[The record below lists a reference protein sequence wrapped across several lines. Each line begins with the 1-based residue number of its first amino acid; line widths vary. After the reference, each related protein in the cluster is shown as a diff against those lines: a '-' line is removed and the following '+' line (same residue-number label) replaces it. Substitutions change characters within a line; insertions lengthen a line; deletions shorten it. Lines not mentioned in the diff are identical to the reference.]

1 VPASSSLVLRHPLRC
16 LVAAACSLAAAPARA
31 DDPAEAALKRF
42 FEGRRV
48 VVLLDM
54 PATSSGIDVYPER
67 EYPLDFGKMSD
78 RIRGAGVSLRE
89 GDRTSV
95 TRVKVKDDLIEFQLG
110 GGGFNNFTDGTGTVS
125 TVSTSKTSRERD
137 LERRIRE
144 EKDPGRKRDLQR
156 ELDYERRERE
166 RRDDYN
172 RRRDAEINERRR
184 EQDRERALDMGSRF
198 NIRFQKKDVP
208 DAFKT
213 PEGVMRALEKY
224 VDFGDL
230 GPRPPQRP
238 EDLVSE
244 PASTAEVRKGMSRR
258 DVEALFGPARRE
270 DKTREGALDVLV
282 AAYERAHERLEVTY
296 VDDVVVRVEPLSPR
310 P

>member
-1 VPASSSLVLRHPLRC
+1 MKPAPAWLPGRLAVAFLALAASS
-16 LVAAACSLAAAPARA
+16 ARA

-42 FEGRRV
+42 FEGKRV
-48 VVLLDM
+48 MVLLDM
-54 PATSSGIDVYPER
+54 PASSSGIDIYPER

-78 RIRGAGVSLRE
+78 RTRGAGVSLRE
-89 GDRTSV
+89 GDRTPV
-95 TRVKVKDDLIEFQLG
+95 TRVKIKGDLIEFQLG
-110 GGGFNNFTDGTGTVS
+110 GGGFNNFKDGTANVS
-125 TVSTSKTSRERD
+125 TVSTSKSSRERD
-137 LERRIRE
+137 LERRIRD
-144 EKDPGRKRDLQR
+144 EKDPARKRELQR

-184 EQDRERALDMGSRF
+184 EQDRDRAQDMGSRF
-198 NIRFQKKDVP
+198 NIRFEKKDVP
-208 DAFKT
+208 AAFKT
-213 PEGVMRALEKY
+213 PEGIMRALEKY

-244 PASTAEVRKGMSRR
+244 PAAGGEVRKGMSRR
-258 DVEALFGPARRE
+258 EVEALFGPARRE
-270 DKTREGALDVLV
+270 DKSREGALDVLV
-282 AAYERAHERLEVTY
+282 AAYERGGQRLEVTY
-296 VDDVVVRVEPLSPR
+296 VDDVVVRVEPLSAR